1 MEKHYQKIIQ
11 DTQDRVVK
19 SLQIQILD
27 KDSPLFGGF
36 ADPTGIVQAKFAIY
50 RVASMIAAYCN
61 EDTCFYQEE
70 RVLDRILKGLDYV
83 ARVQHESG
91 LFDYITCNFFSAPDT
106 AFCVKKLLPV
116 YEYLRGRRDGQNS
129 GEGQNAGENQG
140 GIHGRSGE
148 GQTGRDQ
155 ICGNLSNRAAMT
167 AEGNDNR
174 RERTALTAEEH
185 EILEKVEGIVRRG
198 AYGLLQGGFHT
209 PNHRWAIASVLMSC
223 SRLFDCREM
232 EEAANLYLRE
242 GIDCNED
249 GEFAEKSAGNYN
261 RVNNDAMIMLSE
273 ATGDSSYDQH
283 AVRNLRMM
291 LTYWEPDDSIF
302 TANST
307 RFDKDRL
314 LYPKDYYMEYL
325 KMGLKYD
332 IPEFLQM
339 CNTIFDIVDRR
350 HITSPDF
357 LIWFMLHPEYRELEV
372 EGSYCRPDFG
382 SFYGESGIARGQQG
396 RFTYTVMNGKS
407 NFLYLHNGS
416 MKLEMKVAG
425 SFCEHRAFKSE
436 RMERISE
443 KEYHLKQVMKGWY
456 YLPFEEKPPTSDWW
470 KMDNASRDKKTGP
483 DMQIDVWVK
492 EVENGLDVR
501 VKTSGVEGAP
511 WRIELAFSGVDF
523 LTNDYVDLP
532 LTGSE
537 VIVVKQ
543 GYTEVGN
550 GRDALVVGPCFG
562 EHHFTEGK
570 EDSEAKTPGAA
581 TLYLAA
587 YTSFDREIRIRDK
600 VSCYS
605 RGQILPDQPILPDQ
619 Q

>member
-1 MEKHYQKIIQ
+1 MEKHYQKMLR
-11 DTQDRVVK
+11 DTEDRVVK
-19 SLQIQILD
+19 SLQIQVLD
-27 KDSPLFGGF
+27 RESPRYGGF

-50 RVASMIAAYCN
+50 RIAGMAAAYCN
-61 EDTCFYQEE
+61 EDTCFYRDG
-70 RVLDRILKGLDYV
+70 RVYDSILKGLDYV
-83 ARVQHESG
+83 AGVQHESG

-106 AFCVKKLLPV
+106 AFCIKKLLPL
-116 YEYLRGRRDGQNS
+116 YQYLKCRRDR
-129 GEGQNAGENQG
+129 EAEPELTEEENC
-140 GIHGRSGE
+140 ILGR
-148 GQTGRDQ
+148 
-155 ICGNLSNRAAMT
+155 
-167 AEGNDNR
+167 
-174 RERTALTAEEH
+174 
-185 EILEKVEGIVRRG
+185 VEQIVRQG

-209 PNHRWAIASVLMSC
+209 PNHRWAIASLLMSC
-223 SRLFDCREM
+223 SRLFDCKEM
-232 EEAANLYLRE
+232 ETAAFTYLNE

-261 RVNNDAMIMLSE
+261 RVNNDAMILLSE
-273 ATGDSSYDQH
+273 ATGDPSYEQN

-291 LTYWEPDDSIF
+291 LTYWEPDDSVF

-314 LYPKDYYMEYL
+314 IYPKDYYMEYL
-325 KMGLKYD
+325 KMGMKYH

-357 LIWFMLHPEYRELEV
+357 LIWFMLNPEYRRLEF
-372 EGSYCRPDFG
+372 EGSYRRPDFG
-382 SFYGESGIARGQQG
+382 SFYRESGIARGQQG

-407 NFLYLHNGS
+407 NFLYLHNGT

-436 RMERISE
+436 RMERLSE
-443 KEYHLKQVMKGWY
+443 GEYHLSQVMRGWY
-456 YLPFEEKPPTSDWW
+456 YLPFAEKPPTSDWW
-470 KMDNASRDKKTGP
+470 KMDNASRDQKLGP
-483 DMQIDVWVK
+483 DMHIDVWVK
-492 EVENGLDVR
+492 EAENGLDVR

-537 VIVVKQ
+537 TVVVKQ
-543 GYTEVGN
+543 GFTEIGN
-550 GRDALVVGPCFG
+550 GKDTLIVGPCFG

-570 EDSEAKTPGAA
+570 EDSEGKTPGAA
-581 TLYLAA
+581 TLYLTA
-587 YTSFDREIRIRDK
+587 YTPFDREIRIRDK
-600 VSCYS
+600 VSCYH
-605 RGQILPDQPILPDQ
+605 
-619 Q
+619 

>member
-1 MEKHYQKIIQ
+1 MEKHYRRMVQ

-27 KDSPLFGGF
+27 RESPRYGGF
-36 ADPTGIVQAKFAIY
+36 AEASGIVQAKFAIY
-50 RVASMIAAYCN
+50 RTAGMTAAYCN
-61 EDTCFYQEE
+61 EDTCFYHDE
-70 RVLDRILKGLDYV
+70 RVLDSILKGLDYV
-83 ARVQHESG
+83 TRVQHENG

-116 YEYLRGRRDGQNS
+116 YQYLKGRKDGGNS
-129 GEGQNAGENQG
+129 GNG
-140 GIHGRSGE
+140 
-148 GQTGRDQ
+148 
-155 ICGNLSNRAAMT
+155 
-167 AEGNDNR
+167 AE
-174 RERTALTAEEH
+174 LTAEECL
-185 EILEKVEGIVRRG
+185 ILEKVEHILRQG
-198 AYGLLQGGFHT
+198 ACGLLQGGFHT
-209 PNHRWAIASVLMSC
+209 PNHRWAIASVLMTC
-223 SRLFDCREM
+223 GRLFGSQEM
-232 EEAANLYLRE
+232 EAAAYGYLKE

-261 RVNNDAMIMLSE
+261 RINNDAMIMLSE
-273 ATGDSSYDQH
+273 ATGDPSYEQN
-283 AVRNLRMM
+283 ALRNLRMM
-291 LTYWEPDDSIF
+291 LTYWEPDDSVF

-307 RFDKDRL
+307 RFDKDL
-314 LYPKDYYMEYL
+314 LIYPKDYYMEYL
-325 KMGLKYD
+325 KMGMKYN

-339 CNTIFDIVDRR
+339 CNSIFDIVDRR

-357 LIWFMLHPEYRELEV
+357 LIWFMLCPEYRRLEY
-372 EGSYCRPDFG
+372 EGSYRRPDFER
-382 SFYGESGIARGQQG
+382 FYQESGIARGQQG

-407 NFLYLHNGS
+407 NFLYLHNGT

-436 RMERISE
+436 RMERVSRG
-443 KEYHLKQVMKGWY
+443 EYHLSQTMRGWY
-456 YLPFEEKPPTSDWW
+456 YLPFAEKPDTSDWW
-470 KMDNASRDKKTGP
+470 KMDNASRNKKWGP

-492 EVENGLDVR
+492 EAENGIDVR

-511 WRIELAFSGVDF
+511 WRIELAFMGVNF

-537 VIVVKQ
+537 TVVVKR

-550 GRDALVVGPCFG
+550 GKDTLTVGPCFG

-587 YTSFDREIRIRDK
+587 YTPFERTIEIRDK
-600 VSCYS
+600 VSRYH
-605 RGQILPDQPILPDQ
+605 
-619 Q
+619 

>member
-1 MEKHYQKIIQ
+1 MEKHYQKMLR
-11 DTQDRVVK
+11 DTEDRVVK
-19 SLQIQILD
+19 SLQIQVLD
-27 KDSPLFGGF
+27 RESPRYGGF

-50 RVASMIAAYCN
+50 RIAGMAAAYCN
-61 EDTCFYQEE
+61 EDTCFYRDG
-70 RVLDRILKGLDYV
+70 RVYDSILKGLDYV

-106 AFCVKKLLPV
+106 AFCIKKLLPL
-116 YEYLRGRRDGQNS
+116 YQYLKCRRDR
-129 GEGQNAGENQG
+129 EAEPELTEEENC
-140 GIHGRSGE
+140 ILGR
-148 GQTGRDQ
+148 
-155 ICGNLSNRAAMT
+155 
-167 AEGNDNR
+167 
-174 RERTALTAEEH
+174 
-185 EILEKVEGIVRRG
+185 VEQIVRQG

-209 PNHRWAIASVLMSC
+209 PNHRWAIASLLMSC
-223 SRLFDCREM
+223 SRLFDCKEM
-232 EEAANLYLRE
+232 ETAAFTYLNE

-261 RVNNDAMIMLSE
+261 RVNNDAMILLSE
-273 ATGDSSYDQH
+273 ATGDPSYEQN

-291 LTYWEPDDSIF
+291 LTYWEPDDSVF

-314 LYPKDYYMEYL
+314 IYPKDYYMEYL
-325 KMGLKYD
+325 KMGMKYH

-357 LIWFMLHPEYRELEV
+357 LIWFMLNPEYRRLEF
-372 EGSYCRPDFG
+372 EGSYRRPDFG
-382 SFYGESGIARGQQG
+382 SFYRESGIARGQQG

-407 NFLYLHNGS
+407 NFLYLHNGT

-436 RMERISE
+436 RMERLSE
-443 KEYHLKQVMKGWY
+443 GEYHLSQVMRGWY
-456 YLPFEEKPPTSDWW
+456 YLPFAEKPPTSDWW
-470 KMDNASRDKKTGP
+470 KMDNASRDQKLGP
-483 DMQIDVWVK
+483 DMHIDVWVK
-492 EVENGLDVR
+492 EAENGLDVR

-537 VIVVKQ
+537 TVVVKQ
-543 GYTEVGN
+543 GFTEIGN
-550 GRDALVVGPCFG
+550 GKDTLIVGPCFG

-570 EDSEAKTPGAA
+570 EDSEGKTPGAA
-581 TLYLAA
+581 TLYLTA
-587 YTSFDREIRIRDK
+587 YTPFDREIRIRDK
-600 VSCYS
+600 VSCYH
-605 RGQILPDQPILPDQ
+605 
-619 Q
+619 

>member
-1 MEKHYQKIIQ
+1 MEKHYRKMIL

-27 KDSPLFGGF
+27 RESPRYGGF

-50 RVASMIAAYCN
+50 RIAGMIAAYCN
-61 EDTCFYQEE
+61 EDTCFYRDG
-70 RVLDRILKGLDYV
+70 RVLERIMTGLDYV

-116 YEYLRGRRDGQNS
+116 YQYLRD
-129 GEGQNAGENQG
+129 
-140 GIHGRSGE
+140 
-148 GQTGRDQ
+148 
-155 ICGNLSNRAAMT
+155 
-167 AEGNDNR
+167 R
-174 RERTALTAEEH
+174 REGKAKAALTAEECG
-185 EILEKVEGIVRRG
+185 ILEKVASIVALG
-198 AYGLLQGGFHT
+198 ARGLLQGGFHT

-223 SRLFDCREM
+223 SRLFDCKEM
-232 EEAANLYLRE
+232 ETAAFTYLNE

-261 RVNNDAMIMLSE
+261 RINNDAMILLSE
-273 ATGDSSYDQH
+273 ATGDPSYEQN
-283 AVRNLRMM
+283 AIRNLRMM
-291 LTYWEPDDSIF
+291 LTYWEPDDSVF

-314 LYPKDYYMEYL
+314 IFPKDYYMEYL
-325 KMGLKYD
+325 KMGMKYE

-339 CNTIFDIVDRR
+339 CNTIFEIVDRR
-350 HITSPDF
+350 QITSPDF
-357 LIWFMLHPEYRELEV
+357 LIWFMLHPEYRKLEF
-372 EGSYCRPDFG
+372 EGSYQRPDFE
-382 SFYGESGIARGQQG
+382 SFYQESGIARGQQG
-396 RFTYTVMNGKS
+396 RFTYTVMKGKS

-425 SFCEHRAFKSE
+425 SFCEHRAFKGQQ
-436 RMERISE
+436 MERIARGT
-443 KEYHLKQVMKGWY
+443 YHLHQTMGGWY
-456 YLPFEEKPPTSDWW
+456 YLPFTEKPATSDWW
-470 KMDNASRDKKTGP
+470 KMDNASREKKLGP

-492 EVENGLDVR
+492 EVEDGLDVR

-543 GYTEVGN
+543 GHTQIGN
-550 GRDALVVGPCFG
+550 GKDALTVGPCFG

-570 EDSEAKTPGAA
+570 EDSEEKTPGAA
-581 TLYLAA
+581 TLYLTA
-587 YTSFDREIRIRDK
+587 YTPFDREIQIRDK
-600 VSCYS
+600 VSVYC
-605 RGQILPDQPILPDQ
+605 
-619 Q
+619 